1 MKAIIK
7 TDGTL
12 VITAENETE
21 EYAITKWNDEEF
33 NRNGKPRLEIQKI
46 FTPPWENV
54 SHTAREIIE
63 AFTQ

>member
-7 TDGTL
+7 TNGTL

-21 EYAITKWNDEEF
+21 EYALIKWNEDQF
-33 NRNGKPRLEIQKI
+33 KKDKQRVEIQLR
-46 FTPPWENV
+46 FTHPWENV
-54 SHTAREIIE
+54 SHTARETIE

>member
-21 EYAITKWNDEEF
+21 EYALKKWKEDEF
-33 NRNGKPRLEIQKI
+33 KTDKQRIEIQLR

-54 SHTAREIIE
+54 SHTARETIE